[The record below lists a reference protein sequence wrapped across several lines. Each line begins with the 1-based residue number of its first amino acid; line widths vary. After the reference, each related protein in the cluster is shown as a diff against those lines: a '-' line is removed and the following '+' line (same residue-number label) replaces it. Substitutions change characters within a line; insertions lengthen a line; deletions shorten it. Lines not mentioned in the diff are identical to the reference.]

1 MIDLITQHI
10 GDYTLDE
17 SIGVGELGEVFR
29 ATDRRTGQL
38 CAVKVIHAET
48 AVLPGFSER
57 FRQNQEE
64 VRLQHAYIITTFE
77 SGDFQERPYVAMELA
92 PGGSLVRLLQQRSR
106 SEKDV
111 PLSNIVGLIRQGIDA
126 LVFAHAQ
133 GVKHLNLKPSNMLL
147 VDDPDLNV
155 AGASLT
161 LKLSD
166 FGLLRQSEDV
176 LEYPTKIVESL
187 AYRPPEWFLDLPL
200 DERSDIYSLGVI
212 LYETTTGYLPFKA
225 KTFNDAWQTH
235 FARKAPP
242 DVRKVRPQLP
252 EALGQ
257 IIMRCLAHEPDSRFG
272 SVSELAEALDGVIES
287 GSLEPPKPKAA
298 PSAAVL
304 ARATIIKP
312 RVRVM
317 DQNGQPISTVDLT
330 GEGLVVSGHKDSDI
344 TLPEGEQAKQDVVI
358 DWSGSRATVTSQNDA
373 PDVRL
378 ENRNLKP
385 EESLPWTPGT
395 LLQVGSLWLS
405 LEATDTSETQA
416 GAAVNGAVTTGS
428 LNGSGNSDWSANGS
442 AGRLVSGDGLVEG
455 ISGVQSE
462 EVANTEATVTRIIL
476 LPDDDGSMLMVTPG
490 TPETF
495 RFTIAN
501 QSNIVDNYKIT
512 VSGDV
517 PESWVVLPARPVK
530 LLPNDRT
537 QVRLT
542 VNVPALPSS
551 LAKDYQVTI
560 TATSV
565 SDSKETGTF
574 QTIWRVL
581 PFHKYRP
588 PDITP
593 RSATRHIRRQL
604 YLVTIRNES
613 NIPQT
618 YTNELEENEGLYF
631 KLQPN
636 TPVKVDPGKSARL
649 KLYVRPKNWIWFGQS
664 TKHRFDLRTRVETE
678 AEPSLQNATYD
689 QEAIFA
695 ILRWFLLIPMLV
707 GSASYLFGVL
717 PIPRE
722 KITTPLYGV
731 LNPPTPTIPPT
742 VDISILLTPPVVPTV
757 PPTPTEPPTITPT
770 FPPPTATLTPTVT
783 PVPPTAT
790 PGPICYAGQPF
801 EISGRGPASTG
812 LLLLFDKRPVGGGT
826 TDASGRYKIV
836 LRVGNEQSGRHLV
849 SIRTRPANELIRQFT
864 CIVP

>member
-29 ATDRRTGQL
+29 ATDRRTGQI

-48 AVLPGFSER
+48 AALPGFRER

-64 VRLQHAYIITTFE
+64 TRLQHAYIIATFE
-77 SGDFQERPYVAMELA
+77 SGEFQDRPYVAMELA
-92 PGGSLVRLLQQRSR
+92 PGGSIVRLLQQRSR

-111 PLSNIVGLIRQGIDA
+111 PLRNIVGLIRQSMDA

-133 GVKHLNLKPSNMLL
+133 GIKHLNIKPNNMLL
-147 VDDPDLNV
+147 VDDPDLNIP
-155 AGASLT
+155 GANLT

-176 LEYPTKIVESL
+176 LEYPTKVVESL

-212 LYETTTGYLPFKA
+212 LYEATTGYLPFKA

-242 DVRKVRPQLP
+242 HVRKVRPQLP
-252 EALGQ
+252 EALGD
-257 IIMRCLAHEPDSRFG
+257 IIMRCLEHEPDKRFNA
-272 SVSELAEALDGVIES
+272 VSDLTDALDTVAES
-287 GSLEPPKPKAA
+287 GALEPPKPRPVPTAA
-298 PSAAVL
+298 LL
-304 ARATIIKP
+304 ARATVIKP

-317 DQNGQPISTVDLT
+317 DLHGQTLNTIDLT
-330 GEGLVVSGHKDSDI
+330 GEGLLINGSKDSDI
-344 TLPEGEQAKQDVVI
+344 ALPEGEQAPQDVVV
-358 DWSGSRATVTSQNDA
+358 DWSGSRATVTSLSDA
-373 PDVRL
+373 PEVRL
-378 ENRNLKP
+378 ENRTLKADEP
-385 EESLPWTPGT
+385 LPWTPGT

-405 LEATDTSETQA
+405 LEATDVSEVQA
-416 GAAVNGAVTTGS
+416 GAGANGVATGGLNGAGDGS
-428 LNGSGNSDWSANGS
+428 SNGS
-442 AGRLVSGDGLVEG
+442 AGRVVSADGTIVG
-455 ISGVQSE
+455 ISGEQSE
-462 EVANTEATVTRIIL
+462 VVANTEATVTRIIL
-476 LPDDDGSMLMVTPG
+476 LPDEENSLLLVTPG
-490 TPETF
+490 TPEVC

-501 QSNIVDNYKIT
+501 QSNIVDNYKIS

-542 VNVPALPSS
+542 VSIPMLPSS
-551 LAKDYQVTI
+551 LARDYQITI

-565 SDSKETGTF
+565 SDAKETGTL

-588 PDITP
+588 PEITP

-604 YLVTIRNES
+604 YLVTLRNES

-649 KLYVRPKNWIWFGQS
+649 KLYVRPRKWIWLGQS
-664 TKHRFDLRTRVETE
+664 VKHRFDLSTRVETE
-678 AEPSLQNATYD
+678 AEPMLQNATYD

-695 ILRWFLLIPMLV
+695 ILRWFLMIPFLL
-707 GSASYLFGVL
+707 GSVSYLFGVL
-717 PIPRE
+717 PIPRNLNLPAYS
-722 KITTPLYGV
+722 I
-731 LNPPTPTIPPT
+731 LNPPTPTPPPT
-742 VDISILLTPPVVPTV
+742 PDLRTPTPVPTV
-757 PPTPTEPPTITPT
+757 PTLPPPTDVPPPTPT
-770 FPPPTATLTPTVT
+770 FPPPTATLTPTLT
-783 PVPPTAT
+783 PVPPTPT
-790 PGPICYAGQPF
+790 PGPLCIVGEPF
-801 EISGRGPASTG
+801 EITGRGPASTG
-812 LLLLFDKRPVGGGT
+812 LLLLFDKRPVGGGS
-826 TDASGRYKIV
+826 TDASGRYRLV
-836 LRVGNEQSGRHLV
+836 LRVGNEQSGRHLI